1 MMESL
6 AEVIESHYL
15 ETHEGL
21 FFAVKGLVHPPDR
34 FFAILR
40 YAPDESGERW
50 KAGQRYRRLY
60 HFAEQEQ
67 FLRAHYPHYLAF
79 DPVCQVVLQSVPHTC
94 IRRVYDPRRRLQEL
108 AHQEHRDAVEEDALA
123 FARLLQEEA
132 AIPWTALGISGSL
145 LIGLHT
151 PQSDLD
157 ISVYGSQNCYAVWR
171 ALRRLFSQAE
181 HGVAEGTAIRSFDSQ
196 GMEALYAE
204 RLPDTRMG
212 FADFLRVERQKVIQ
226 GQFRSRP
233 YFIRFLKAPTEV
245 SERYGDVRYQPLGR
259 VRIAATVADASE
271 AIFTP
276 CRYTLTA
283 VRFLPSS
290 GEREET
296 QLLPP
301 NRGGVGGEVAP
312 PLLERSGERWDGGD
326 QGPIEIVSYRGRF
339 CEQAQAGAS
348 ILAFGTLERVQ
359 ARDGRV
365 WLRLLLGNHPDD
377 TMTLTEAAC
386 ER

>member
-1 MMESL
+1 MTRL
-6 AEVIESHYL
+6 LTDVIESHYL

-40 YAPDESGERW
+40 YAPDESGDRW

-67 FLRAHYPHYLAF
+67 FLRARYPHYLAF
-79 DPVCQVVLQSVPHTC
+79 DPVCQAVLQSVPHAC

-108 AHQEHRDAVEEDALA
+108 AQQEHRDGVEEDALA

-132 AIPWTALGISGSL
+132 AVPWTALGVSGSL
-145 LIGLHT
+145 LLGLHT

-171 ALRRLFSQAE
+171 ALKRLLSQAE
-181 HGVAEGTAIRSFDSQ
+181 QGITAGLEVRPLDPH

-204 RLPDTRMG
+204 RLPDTHMG
-212 FADFLRVERQKVIQ
+212 FADFIRTESQKVMQ
-226 GQFRSRP
+226 GQFRHRP
-233 YFIRFLKAPTEV
+233 YFIRFLKAPAEV
-245 SERYGDVRYQPLGR
+245 DERYGDVRYRPLGR
-259 VRIAATVADASE
+259 AGIAATVADASE

-283 VRFLPSS
+283 VRFLDSAP
-290 GEREET
+290 EVE
-296 QLLPP
+296 LALPP
-301 NRGGVGGEVAP
+301 T
-312 PLLERSGERWDGGD
+312 
-326 QGPIEIVSYRGRF
+326 EIVSYRGRF
-339 CEQAQAGAS
+339 CEQARTGDT

-359 ARDGRV
+359 ARDGRT
-365 WLRLLLGNHPDD
+365 WCRLLLGNRPDD
-377 TMTLTEAAC
+377 SMILTEAAC

>member
-1 MMESL
+1 MTESL
-6 AEVIESHYL
+6 AEVIESHYV

-34 FFAILR
+34 LLAILR
-40 YAPDESGERW
+40 YAPDERGDRW

-67 FLRAHYPHYLAF
+67 FLRAHAPHYLAF
-79 DPVCQVVLQSVPHTC
+79 DPTCQVVLQSVPHTC
-94 IRRVYDPRRRLQEL
+94 IRQVYDPRRRLQEL
-108 AHQEHRDAVEEDALA
+108 ARQEHRDAVEEDALA

-132 AIPWTALGISGSL
+132 AIPWTALGVSGSL
-145 LIGLHT
+145 LLGLHT

-157 ISVYGSQNCYAVWR
+157 ISVYGSQNCYAVWQ
-171 ALRRLFSQAE
+171 ALKRRRMEDGGQETEVRPL
-181 HGVAEGTAIRSFDSQ
+181 TPR

-204 RLPDTRMG
+204 RLPDTRMS
-212 FADFLRVERQKVIQ
+212 FADFIRVERHKVMQ

-233 YFIRFLKAPTEV
+233 YFIRFLKAPAEV
-245 SERYGDVRYQPLGR
+245 SERYGDVRYQPLGQ
-259 VRIAATVADASE
+259 VGIAATVADASE

-276 CRYTLTA
+276 CRYRLTD
-283 VRFLPSS
+283 VRFLPP
-290 GEREET
+290 T
-296 QLLPP
+296 QYRVLTRLE
-301 NRGGVGGEVAP
+301 GAGGEVAP
-312 PLLERSGERWDGGD
+312 GWGGGD
-326 QGPIEIVSYRGRF
+326 KGPIEIVSYRGRF
-339 CEQAQAGAS
+339 CEQAQAGDS
-348 ILAFGTLERVQ
+348 ILAFGTLERAQ

-377 TMTLTEAAC
+377 TMILTEAAC